1 MKACRGQM
9 VFLCGRWT
17 RLFFGRVAPITGD
30 RDVYVQPEAT
40 RRALRLTGADFG
52 ASPPTAVSR
61 QPMTDESSGLLA
73 GRNIL
78 RRVLSQRG
86 EQE

>member
-1 MKACRGQM
+1 M
-9 VFLCGRWT
+9 VFLCGRST
-17 RLFFGRVAPITGD
+17 RLFVGRVAPITGD
-30 RDVYVQPEAT
+30 RDVYAQPEAT

-61 QPMTDESSGLLA
+61 RPMTDGKPSSLLA